1 MREDK
6 NMWNMWITRVKNK
19 QSEMHITNITMGSW
33 SKMTKKL
40 RYLNGFV
47 FGGIYSLVFYGTLA
61 LVMLWKQRTSNK
73 THKTNPCI
81 HLNSWLLISI
91 IHFNTTPQHSGLALC
106 CFTPAPLQQS
116 NIELTCCQD
125 LSPWPRW
132 RLFQRLCACIY
143 RTVFYSSVPTHM
155 KRCTLL

>member
-19 QSEMHITNITMGSW
+19 QSEMHITNITTSSW
-33 SKMTKKL
+33 SKMRKKL

-47 FGGIYSLVFYGTLA
+47 FGGIYSLIFYGTLT
-61 LVMLWKQRTSNK
+61 LVMLWKQRMSNK
-73 THKTNPCI
+73 NHKTNPCI
-81 HLNSWLLISI
+81 HLNSWLLLSI
-91 IHFNTTPQHSGLALC
+91 IHFNSTAQHSGLAPC

-116 NIELTCCQD
+116 NTELTCCQD
-125 LSPWPRW
+125 LSSWPRW
-132 RLFQRLCACIY
+132 RLFLRVCTCIY
-143 RTVFYSSVPTHM
+143 RTVCYSSVPTHM